1 MNIFDDVST
10 EFRDLGEI
18 KRSKHIVH
26 IMV

>member
-18 KRSKHIVH
+18 KGSKHI
-26 IMV
+26 MV